1 MGESSK
7 RKERAMNH
15 EELCRQHAERLA
27 SMETM
32 QGQQEETLGRIEGKL
47 DRALSKTQKIEK
59 DLHLAKWLGGI
70 ATAVGLTALG
80 AWITKLM
87 G

>member
-1 MGESSK
+1 MDQQ
-7 RKERAMNH
+7 A
-15 EELCRQHAERLA
+15 LCRQHAERLA
-27 SMETM
+27 TI
-32 QGQQEETLGRIEGKL
+32 ETLQRNQGETLVSIENKL
-47 DRALSKTQKIEK
+47 DCALSKSAKVEK

-80 AWITKLM
+80 AWITKQI